1 MTPERYREVGQVFRA
16 AADIPPD
23 RRAAFLDA
31 ACGDDKALRQDV
43 ESLLVHVSQVEGW
56 IDGRAMDV
64 AAQALAST
72 PSESWVGRQVHHYQV
87 SSLLGRG
94 GMGEVYRA
102 RDKRLERDVALKVL
116 PMAYSTDTER
126 LRRFE
131 QEARTAGKLNHPNI
145 LTVYDVGVLDG
156 APYIVTELLEGEELR
171 EQLTQGAIAHRLAL
185 AYAHQI
191 ADGLAAAHAKAIV
204 HRDLKPENIFV
215 TGDGRVKILDFG
227 LAKLKEQPSGSSIE
241 TVQPLK
247 TAPGLIM
254 GTVSYM
260 APEQVRGLETDE
272 RADIFALGVILYE
285 MICGKRPFSGE
296 SAVEVMNS
304 ILTEDPPDLS
314 ETNPK
319 IPSMLARI
327 VRRCLEKKPE
337 QRFQSASDLSFALE
351 ALTSPASG
359 VARETAVTPVSSASR
374 RRLNW
379 LAAVVALVVA
389 GWVIAWY
396 LGRSDYW
403 WSNPLANARFTPLTD
418 FPGTE
423 GDAAISRDGKFVTF
437 LSDRDGPFDV
447 WVGQIGYGQL

>member
-1 MTPERYREVGQVFRA
+1 
-16 AADIPPD
+16 
-23 RRAAFLDA
+23 
-31 ACGDDKALRQDV
+31 
-43 ESLLVHVSQVEGW
+43 
-56 IDGRAMDV
+56 
-64 AAQALAST
+64 
-72 PSESWVGRQVHHYQV
+72 
-87 SSLLGRG
+87 
-94 GMGEVYRA
+94 
-102 RDKRLERDVALKVL
+102 
-116 PMAYSTDTER
+116 
-126 LRRFE
+126 
-131 QEARTAGKLNHPNI
+131 
-145 LTVYDVGVLDG
+145 
-156 APYIVTELLEGEELR
+156 
-171 EQLTQGAIAHRLAL
+171 
-185 AYAHQI
+185 
-191 ADGLAAAHAKAIV
+191 
-204 HRDLKPENIFV
+204 
-215 TGDGRVKILDFG
+215 
-227 LAKLKEQPSGSSIE
+227 
-241 TVQPLK
+241 
-247 TAPGLIM
+247 M